1 MSLGTRTS
9 YGIKQK
15 INKFKEPIL
24 FLDQPE
30 DNLDNYTIFNELI
43 KVFNHNKQFFM
54 VTHNSNFGTLTD
66 PKTITTCSLNK
77 NESYKSYIQETNIL
91 EEIFIPSEQNIKDS
105 PVRHYLEG
113 GNDSLYKRYQ
123 KLKKI
128 NSENKHNK
136 FYKKENKK

>member
-128 NSENKHNK
+128 NSENKYNK